1 MRRLNE
7 LGVLARL
14 ATVSGVSGGSI
25 VANLLADP
33 RLEFPPGGGVVGG
46 FEDFVAEPLAR
57 LTSRNIR
64 TPALLAKV
72 RPWNWAARDAA
83 IRALADELA
92 DAVTWWSKPLRDNV
106 GAGPAV
112 VTCATEIGYGVDWVF
127 EDPTA
132 HRPHGRVGDYRLGY
146 AAPPADLRLADVV
159 AASCAF
165 PPFFAPM
172 VLDGVAMHLTG
183 GKKGLESDD
192 ERAAILRRVRLTDG
206 GVYDNLGLEPVW
218 KRHATVLVS
227 DGGGVFRAR
236 TERTVV
242 GRTLR
247 ILGIATNGGQSVR
260 SRWLHAGYARGV
272 LHGTSW
278 ALDTVVDG
286 SYPRGTTELVNAVRT
301 DLDVFSQPGAT
312 RPRAP
317 RLPHRRRPG
326 QGTLPRAGHR
336 GRPGGPT
343 PRRRRR
349 PRGGD
354 GRARRLR
361 QAPAARSVLTS
372 DVPMLDVPF
381 PRRPRPPPRAPS
393 WTPSRRS
400 SSAATCSSSPVRA
413 SPPTRASPTTG
424 ARTAPVGSRPCST
437 PSSSGRRRRASATG
451 PAATSGGSGS
461 TWPSRTPGTR
471 RWPASSAAGWSDP
484 VITQNV
490 DGLHQQAGATDVE
503 ELHGSLARVV
513 CLTCGDRSSRWDL
526 DDRMR
531 EANPTFTV
539 TSDEIRPDGDIV
551 LNELDVDAFRTPLC
565 LVCGHDTLKP
575 DVVFFGESVPKP
587 LVEKCFRLTEEAS
600 ALVVLGSSL
609 KVMSGYRFV
618 RRAAALDIPV
628 VIITRGPTR
637 GDEQASVQVDAPLGP
652 TLAALLDRVAA

>member
-1 MRRLNE
+1 MKPEPTSTTHATEGDTLGPDDLAADDLAPDDHGHHAPATSRHGTALCLSGGGYRAALFHLGALRRLNE

-33 RLEFPPGGGVVGG
+33 RLVFPPGGGVVGG
-46 FEDFVAEPLAR
+46 FEDLIAEPLAR

-72 RPWNWAARDAA
+72 RPWNWTARDAA
-83 IRALADELA
+83 IRALADELT
-92 DAVTWWSKPLRDNV
+92 DAVTWWSTPLRDNV

-260 SRWLHAGYARGV
+260 SRWLHAGYARGA

-301 DLDVFSQPGAT
+301 DLDVFSSQEQHVLERHGYLIADAQV
-312 RPRAP
+312 RAHCP
-317 RLPHRRRPG
+317 ELV
-326 QGTLPRAGHR
+326 TE
-336 GRPGGPT
+336 
-343 PRRRRR
+343 
-349 PRGGD
+349 D
-354 GRARRLR
+354 
-361 QAPAARSVLTS
+361 APAAPPHD
-372 DVPMLDVPF
+372 DVADPAV
-381 PRRPRPPPRAPS
+381 A
-393 WTPSRRS
+393 
-400 SSAATCSSSPVRA
+400 SAALVDSAKR
-413 SPPTRASPTTG
+413 RLL
-424 ARTAPVGSRPCST
+424 
-437 PSSSGRRRRASATG
+437 GRS
-451 PAATSGGSGS
+451 
-461 TWPSRTPGTR
+461 
-471 RWPASSAAGWSDP
+471 
-484 VITQNV
+484 
-490 DGLHQQAGATDVE
+490 
-503 ELHGSLARVV
+503 
-513 CLTCGDRSSRWDL
+513 
-526 DDRMR
+526 
-531 EANPTFTV
+531 
-539 TSDEIRPDGDIV
+539 
-551 LNELDVDAFRTPLC
+551 
-565 LVCGHDTLKP
+565 
-575 DVVFFGESVPKP
+575 
-587 LVEKCFRLTEEAS
+587 
-600 ALVVLGSSL
+600 
-609 KVMSGYRFV
+609 
-618 RRAAALDIPV
+618 
-628 VIITRGPTR
+628 
-637 GDEQASVQVDAPLGP
+637 
-652 TLAALLDRVAA
+652 